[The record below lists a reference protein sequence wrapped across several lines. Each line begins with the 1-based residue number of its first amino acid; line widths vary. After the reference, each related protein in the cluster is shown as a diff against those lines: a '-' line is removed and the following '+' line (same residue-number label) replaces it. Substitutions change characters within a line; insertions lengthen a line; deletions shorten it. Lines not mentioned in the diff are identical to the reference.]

1 MGGRTA
7 LADRR
12 RRLDLFAGARG
23 TGGDPSELASR
34 GPAGIIRMWA
44 CSRKLLRDKYLGGIP
59 MKPEPPDSAAV
70 FANEAGGH
78 GDRSPCVVVVER
90 PGRQTAWWMMTV
102 AFSVLA
108 TAVVLRWDETVSRSA
123 VAQLAGGEGS
133 AAGARGIYAF
143 TGPLSTKS
151 YGLFMLDVDTG
162 TVWCYEME
170 KGREDEYRF
179 KLVGARSWIFDR
191 YLEEFNVAKPTP
203 SEVRLIV
210 QQQRSHREQ
219 GVTFPAG
226 AGVPE
231 GPPEAGSVF
240 PPATG
245 PVGPGVSPVGPALPA
260 NE

>member
-1 MGGRTA
+1 
-7 LADRR
+7 
-12 RRLDLFAGARG
+12 
-23 TGGDPSELASR
+23 
-34 GPAGIIRMWA
+34 
-44 CSRKLLRDKYLGGIP
+44 
-59 MKPEPPDSAAV
+59 
-70 FANEAGGH
+70 
-78 GDRSPCVVVVER
+78 
-90 PGRQTAWWMMTV
+90 MMTV

-133 AAGARGIYAF
+133 SAGARGIYAF

-203 SEVRLIV
+203 SEVRVIV

-219 GVTFPAG
+219 GVAPPGG

-231 GPPEAGSVF
+231 GPPGVGPAF

-245 PVGPGVSPVGPALPA
+245 PIGSGVSPGGPALPA
-260 NE
+260 HE